1 MRRAT
6 RWIGAALSAACV
18 AVLPGCDWHGLN
30 SLKLPG
36 TAGGG
41 PGSYTIQA
49 QLPDVVNIQ
58 ENTRVRVDD
67 INVGNVTKIE
77 VQDWHALVTMRID
90 GDVHLPANS
99 TAKIGQTSLLGS
111 MHIELAPPTD
121 EQPVGQLTN
130 GSVIPLSHANMY
142 PTTEQTLASV
152 SVLLNGGGLGQ
163 LQEITQAVAKAFAG
177 RENDMRSLLH
187 QLDEFIAGTNEQTD
201 DIIAAAENLNSLV
214 GQFAAKD
221 PVVDRALM
229 TVPKALA
236 VLAKERTEIADAID
250 QLGKFS
256 AIAADTLRQSKE
268 SLVNNLRNIAP
279 VLRRLADAGPSLTK
293 GLDGL
298 ATYPWPTSTVTNWFR
313 GDYANLTMIVD
324 LTLSRIDTGIFTG
337 SRWEGNMTRLELQW
351 GRTIGMQPSPAT
363 AGNPLTF
370 PYHFEGY

>member
-1 MRRAT
+1 M
-6 RWIGAALSAACV
+6 IGRQMITAAVSVACMT
-18 AVLPGCDWHGLN
+18 VLGGCDWHGLN
-30 SLKLPG
+30 SLTLPG
-36 TAGGG
+36 TSGGG
-41 PGSYTIQA
+41 AGSYTVQA

-67 INVGNVTKIE
+67 VNIGNVTKIE
-77 VQDWHALVTMRID
+77 AQDWHALVTMRIN
-90 GDVHLPANS
+90 GDVQLPANA

-111 MHIELAPPTD
+111 MHIELAPPRD
-121 EQPVGQLTN
+121 EPPVGQLRN
-130 GSVIPLSHANMY
+130 GSVIPLAHASMY

-152 SVLLNGGGLGQ
+152 SVLLNGGGLAQ

-177 RENDMRSLLH
+177 RENDMRSLLR
-187 QLDEFIAGTNEQTD
+187 QLDEFIAGTNKQTD
-201 DIIAAAENLNSLV
+201 DIIAAAENLNSLA

-221 PVVDRALM
+221 AVVDRALL

-236 VLAKERTEIADAID
+236 VLANERTQIADAID

-256 AIAADTLRQSKE
+256 AIAADTVRQSKE
-268 SLVNNLRNIAP
+268 SLVNNLRQIAP

-337 SRWEGNMTRLELQW
+337 SRWEGNLTQLELQW

-363 AGNPLTF
+363 GGNPLTF

>member
-1 MRRAT
+1 MRRA
-6 RWIGAALSAACV
+6 IV
-18 AVLPGCDWHGLN
+18 AVLSVASIAALPGCAGWHGLN
-30 SLKLPG
+30 SLTLPG

-67 INVGNVTKIE
+67 VNIGNVTKIE
-77 VQDWHALVTMRID
+77 VQDWHALVTMRIN
-90 GDVHLPANS
+90 GDVHLPANA

-111 MHIELAPPTD
+111 MHVELAPPKD
-121 EQPVGQLTN
+121 EQPVGELKD
-130 GSVIPLSHANMY
+130 GSLIPLSHASMY

-152 SVLLNGGGLGQ
+152 SVLLNGGGLAQ

-177 RENDMRSLLH
+177 RENDMRSLL
-187 QLDEFIAGTNEQTD
+187 QQIDEFIAGTNEQTD
-201 DIIAAAENLNSLV
+201 DIIGAAENLDALA

-221 PVVDRALM
+221 EAVDKAL
-229 TVPKALA
+229 TSVPKALA
-236 VLAKERTEIADAID
+236 VLAKEREQIADAID

-256 AIAADTLRQSKE
+256 AIAADVLHQSKE
-268 SLVNNLRNIAP
+268 SLVNNLRQFAP

-337 SRWEGNMTRLELQW
+337 TRWEGNMTRLELQW

-370 PYHFEGY
+370 PYHFESY